1 MQSERCDFRLDE
13 VPAGADDHDVFDDG
27 DDSNFWRQFQGFNHP
42 Q

>member
-27 DDSNFWRQFQGFNHP
+27 DEMQLLASEP
-42 Q
+42 AAA